1 MTLYKFKFMALLCA
15 VMFVVLGPRAFS
27 DDTQWVAP
35 RTIDGDPDL
44 QGVWGN
50 NTITPLE
57 RPEVFGDKE
66 FLTDDDIA
74 FLNRRINEIQ
84 SEGSDALFVGGVLE
98 AAFSGEVVSYD
109 PSTGNYDSQ
118 WMVDRTVHRRTSQ
131 IVVPRNGRLP
141 EMTRDAFA
149 LAQEYENR
157 QIEHPADSWLDR
169 PLSERCITFG
179 GPDIWFAGYNSYWQI
194 VQSKD
199 SVAIIQEKI
208 HDVRVIPI
216 VDKPQLDHRIDL
228 WHGDSRGWWDGDTL
242 VIETTNI
249 SEKSDLLHAVTTDG
263 LLARR
268 PGPKASER
276 KYTERI
282 TRVSD
287 RAIRYQIT
295 NSDPG
300 TYTQP
305 YTAEVILDY
314 AEDPIFEY
322 ACHEGNYGMTYILS
336 GHRAQERF
344 AREAETQH

>member
-1 MTLYKFKFMALLCA
+1 
-15 VMFVVLGPRAFS
+15 
-27 DDTQWVAP
+27 
-35 RTIDGDPDL
+35 
-44 QGVWGN
+44 
-50 NTITPLE
+50 
-57 RPEVFGDKE
+57 
-66 FLTDDDIA
+66 
-74 FLNRRINEIQ
+74 
-84 SEGSDALFVGGVLE
+84 
-98 AAFSGEVVSYD
+98 
-109 PSTGNYDSQ
+109 
-118 WMVDRTVHRRTSQ
+118 MVERTVHRRTSH
-131 IVVPRNGRLP
+131 IVDPRNGPLP
-141 EMTRDAFA
+141 EMTGDA
-149 LAQEYENR
+149 LALAHEYETR

-216 VDKPQLDHRIDL
+216 VDTPQLDHRIDL
-228 WHGDSRGWWDGDTL
+228 WHGDSRGWWDGATL

-249 SEKSDLLHAVTTDG
+249 SEKSDQLHAVTTDG

-268 PGPKASER
+268 PGTKASER

-287 RAIRYQIT
+287 RAIRNQIT
-295 NSDPG
+295 NSAPG

-322 ACHEGNYGMTYILS
+322 ACHEGNKGMTYILS
-336 GHRAQERF
+336 GQRAQERF
-344 AREAETQH
+344 AREAKTQK